1 MRTRRTVTRSNQPLF
16 PGYLFCRYR
25 TTYNYRIVEAPWVL
39 RIVGTGKTPT
49 PIPEDEVVAIQ
60 KVVSSPFRPEPWRSL
75 RVGQRVQVQSGPLL
89 GVVGTLVQVKNG
101 NRLVIGVDAL
111 QQYVAVEVGIL
122 DAA

>member
-1 MRTRRTVTRSNQPLF
+1 MRTRRTLTRANQPLF

-39 RIVGTGKTPT
+39 RIVGAGKTPT

>member
-1 MRTRRTVTRSNQPLF
+1 
-16 PGYLFCRYR
+16 
-25 TTYNYRIVEAPWVL
+25 VL
-39 RIVGTGKTPT
+39 RIVGAGKTPT

-75 RVGQRVQVQSGPLL
+75 RVGQRVEVQSGPLL
-89 GVVGTLVQVKNG
+89 GVVGTLVEVKNG
-101 NRLVIGVDAL
+101 TRLVIGVNAL